1 MRIGFIGAAG
11 HWIYALKQL
20 KNHTVVGIAPG
31 YEGEHMSS
39 MKGILKERGVEV
51 TVYEN
56 YIDLLSQIEVAVVAT
71 RPDLNALITAE
82 CLKRDIYVFSEKPL
96 AVTLDQLAMLEEA
109 LRKSKAFVSAMLGMR
124 CMSWFRTMKE
134 ALPAIGTIRLLNGQ
148 KSYKLGT
155 RPDYYKQQKTFGGII
170 PWVAIH
176 AIDWIYDMTRLPVTR
191 VQALTNNEY
200 NRDYG
205 DLEMTSLCMFELEGG
220 VLASVTADFLR
231 PMGAPSHG
239 DDRIRIVGTEGV
251 LECVKGV
258 VKLTDKDGEHE
269 LPLLEEQDVFELFL
283 RRVIGEDVG
292 VSPEDSLYMTR
303 VALEAEACALERS
316 I

>member
-1 MRIGFIGAAG
+1 MRIGFIGVAG
-11 HWIYALKQL
+11 HWTYALKQL
-20 KNHTVVGIAPG
+20 KNHTVAGVAPG
-31 YEGEHMSS
+31 YEGEPMGS
-39 MKGILKERGVEV
+39 MKGILKARGVEV

-56 YIDLLSQIEVAVVAT
+56 YIDLLSQIEVVVVAT
-71 RPDLNALITAE
+71 RPDLNALITTE
-82 CLKRDIYVFSEKPL
+82 CLKRNIYVFSEKPL
-96 AVTLDQLAMLEEA
+96 AVTLEQLTMLEEA
-109 LRKSKAFVSAMLGMR
+109 QQDSKAFVSAMLGMR

-148 KSYKLGT
+148 KSYKLGM
-155 RPDYYKQQKTFGGII
+155 RPDYYKKHETFGGII

-191 VQALTNNEY
+191 IQALTNNDY
-200 NRDYG
+200 NCGHG
-205 DLEMTSLCMFELEGG
+205 DLEVTSLCMFELEGG

-231 PMGAPSHG
+231 PTGAPSHG

-251 LECVKGV
+251 LECVKDV
-258 VKLTDKDGEHE
+258 VKLTNKDGERE
-269 LPLLEEQDVFELFL
+269 LPLIEEQDVFELFL
-283 RRVIGEDVG
+283 RRVNGENVG

-303 VALEAEACALERS
+303 VALEAEACALERN